1 MIAKQKPILFL
12 CVQRSV
18 RAILAASILGSR
30 VRGPWDIW
38 ITKVEVSPQEQDL
51 ASQVLDELGM
61 VLISTPQMTEPS
73 PGLVWEEG
81 IVLSSG
87 LADRCPIIP
96 GAIQRRC
103 WMVETPPS
111 MQIALE
117 QRLSVYR
124 RIRDTLRSLIDEELL
139 LPTLQRRYDR

>member
-1 MIAKQKPILFL
+1 MKKQQKRLLFL

-18 RAILAASILGSR
+18 RAILAASILAAR

-38 ITKVEVSPQEQDL
+38 IGSVEVSPQEQDL

-61 VLISTPQMTEPS
+61 ALISTPQMTEPS

-87 LADRCPIIP
+87 LVEKSPVIP
-96 GAIQRRC
+96 GAIQSRC
-103 WMVETPPS
+103 WMVETLPS

-117 QRLSVYR
+117 QRLFGYR
-124 RIRDTLRSLIDEELL
+124 RIRDILRSLIDEELL